1 MIYMKWLWCSPFAL
15 ASAFSAEAW
24 WWWCRTVSFRWFG
37 WITWLK
43 DELPTS
49 FRAIVVIS
57 DLPTQF
63 ESPIVPTEV
72 DWDCWSCCCDG
83 GAAGRDGGG
92 GGGGGG
98 IAGIAEGWWKHREVR
113 HFCSLE
119 NTKQSMNWN
128 SKKKSLNLKIWL
140 KEFFD

>member
-1 MIYMKWLWCSPFAL
+1 MHKIMAGQKKKLRYSKETPWLSEFYLGLIGIRNCDQKTSTCMYMKWLWFSPFAL

-24 WWWCRTVSFRWFG
+24 WWWWRTVSFRWFG

-63 ESPIVPTEV
+63 ESPIVPAEV
-72 DWDCWSCCCDG
+72 DWDCCSCCCDG
-83 GAAGRDGGG
+83 GAAAQWFQ
-92 GGGGGG
+92 
-98 IAGIAEGWWKHREVR
+98 I
-113 HFCSLE
+113 
-119 NTKQSMNWN
+119 
-128 SKKKSLNLKIWL
+128 SKTRQK
-140 KEFFD
+140 